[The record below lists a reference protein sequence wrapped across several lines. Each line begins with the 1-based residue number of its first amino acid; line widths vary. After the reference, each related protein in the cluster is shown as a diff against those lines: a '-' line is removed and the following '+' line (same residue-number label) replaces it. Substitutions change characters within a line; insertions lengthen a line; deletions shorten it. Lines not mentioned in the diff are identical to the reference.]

1 MIQIGSKRQNIQLS
15 GILLIRTKC
24 VVYEKYKG
32 ISPKKEKHMT
42 QIKLTPEELRQS
54 AQRYAQG
61 SQEIDQ
67 ILNTLTHEQQVIDAN
82 WDGSAF
88 DSFEAQFNELSP
100 KIKQFAQLLE
110 DINAQL
116 IKVADIVE
124 QTDQD
129 IAAQI
134 H

>member
-1 MIQIGSKRQNIQLS
+1 MA
-15 GILLIRTKC
+15 
-24 VVYEKYKG
+24 
-32 ISPKKEKHMT
+32 

-116 IKVADIVE
+116 IRLLTRAMIF
-124 QTDQD
+124 QTTMPL
-129 IAAQI
+129 ILFLELWKI
-134 H
+134 WRS